1 MRRLLSILVVLSS
14 LAMLFPMGLVAA
26 KPATMACCIGKKEA
40 NHCHAKLKSN
50 QTAAGHDHS
59 APSGPAFETVTSRHP
74 CHSDC
79 CACFFSS
86 RQQKRER
93 GTVQPIARYVPPTV
107 VVSDSTYVPA
117 VAPAIDDYQLTAP
130 RGPPASAR

>member
-14 LAMLFPMGLVAA
+14 LAMLFPVGLATA
-26 KPATMACCIGKKEA
+26 QPATMACCAGKKEA
-40 NHCHAKLKSN
+40 NHCHAKLKTN
-50 QTAAGHDHS
+50 QPAAGHSHN
-59 APSGPAFETVTSRHP
+59 GPAFETVTSRHA

-86 RQQKRER
+86 REQKRER
-93 GTVQPIARYVPPTV
+93 GTVQPIARYVPPTL

-117 VAPAIDDYQLTAP
+117 VTPATDEYQITTP
-130 RGPPASAR
+130 RGPPASVR